1 MNLLAS
7 LKVRGKLALAFGLVL
22 MLVLALAGLAAFQL
36 AQVCGLTERI
46 IDYRISGVRDS
57 SRMVAAA
64 TRLRVREYRV
74 VVSSPDEVD
83 KALASYEK
91 AAGDFEAARKDYA
104 NFLLDDGEKS
114 LYAKAMASWQPYVE
128 LSRKNMDLARAGASA
143 EASAAVKSE
152 MPAFDRAIQGLEAL
166 TAYNDDGSKAD
177 VAAAKRLYQHSLAWL
192 LAVAAAACAMAA
204 ALGVVISLA
213 ITAPLDKAVGLA
225 RSVANGD
232 LTQTL
237 RVAGRDEISALGRSL
252 NAMVENLRVIVSEVR
267 SGVESVGTASS
278 QIATGNVDLS
288 QRTEEQAA
296 NLEETAASMEQLT
309 SAVKH
314 NADSAQL
321 ASRLASEARSVAAQG
336 GTVVGQVV
344 TMMDEVTQSSRQIAD
359 IIGVIDGIAFQTN
372 ILALNAAVEAARAGE
387 QGRGFAVVAGE
398 VRALA
403 QRSAEAAKEIRGLI
417 ARSVETVTDGT
428 KLVSRAGETMEAI
441 VSQVQRV
448 NDLVGE
454 ISSASAEQSVGID
467 QVGQAVAQLDQVTQ
481 QNAALV
487 EESAAAAE
495 SMQQQATKLAESVR
509 SFKLDR

>member
-22 MLVLALAGLAAFQL
+22 VLVLVLGGLAAFQL
-36 AQVCGLTERI
+36 AQVYGVAERI

-74 VVSSPDEVD
+74 IVSSPAELD

-91 AAGDFEAARKDYA
+91 AAGEFEAARKDYS
-104 NFLLDDGEKS
+104 NFLFDDGEKA
-114 LYAKAMASWQPYVE
+114 LYAKAMASWLPYAE
-128 LSRKNMDLARAGASA
+128 LSRKNMDLAKGGASA
-143 EASAAVKSE
+143 EATAAVKAE
-152 MPAFDRAIQGLEAL
+152 MQAFDRAIQGFDAL
-166 TAYNDDGSKAD
+166 TAYNDDGSKND
-177 VAAAKRLYQHSLAWL
+177 VAAARGLYHHSLAWL
-192 LAVAAAACAMAA
+192 LAVAAAACVIAV
-204 ALGVVISLA
+204 ALGAVISRA
-213 ITAPLDKAVGLA
+213 ITAPLDQAVSLA
-225 RSVANGD
+225 QSVARGD

-237 RVAGRDEISALGRSL
+237 RIVGRDEISAMGRSL
-252 NAMVENLRVIVSEVR
+252 NLMVENLRIIVSDVR

-278 QIATGNVDLS
+278 QIATGNIDLS

-309 SAVKH
+309 STVKH

-321 ASRLASEARSVAAQG
+321 ASRLASEASTVAAQG
-336 GTVVGQVV
+336 GTFVGQVV
-344 TMMDEVTQSSRQIAD
+344 TMMEEVTQSSRQIAD

-417 ARSVETVTDGT
+417 SRSVETVTDGT
-428 KLVSRAGETMEAI
+428 KLVSKAGETMHAI

-448 NDLVGE
+448 NDLIGE
-454 ISSASAEQSVGID
+454 INSASAEQSQGID

-487 EESAAAAE
+487 EQSAAAAE

-509 SFKLDR
+509 TFKLDR

>member
-22 MLVLALAGLAAFQL
+22 VLVLILGGVAAVQL
-36 AQVCGLTERI
+36 AQVYGVAERI
-46 IDYRISGVRDS
+46 IDYRVSGVRDS

-74 VVSSPDEVD
+74 VVSSPAEID
-83 KALASYEK
+83 KAVASYAK
-91 AAGDFEAARKDYA
+91 AVGEFEAARKDYSD
-104 NFLLDDGEKS
+104 FLFDDGEKA
-114 LYAKAMASWQPYVE
+114 LYAKAMRSWQPYAE
-128 LSRKNMDLARAGASA
+128 ISRKNMELARGGALA
-143 EASAAVKSE
+143 EASEAVKSE
-152 MPAFDRAIQGLEAL
+152 MPVFDRAIQGFEAL
-166 TAYNDDGSKAD
+166 TAYNDEGSKSD
-177 VAAAKRLYQHSLAWL
+177 VAVAKSLYHHSLAWL
-192 LAVAAAACAMAA
+192 LSVASAACVIAVA
-204 ALGVVISLA
+204 LGAVISRA
-213 ITAPLDKAVGLA
+213 ITAPLDKALGLA
-225 RSVANGD
+225 QSVAKGD

-237 RVAGRDEISALGRSL
+237 RVTGRDEISALGRSL
-252 NAMVENLRVIVSEVR
+252 NAMVENLRVIVSDVR
-267 SGVESVGTASS
+267 SGVESVGTAST
-278 QIATGNVDLS
+278 QIATGNIDLS

-314 NADSAQL
+314 NADNAQL
-321 ASRLASEARSVAAQG
+321 ASRLASEARTVAAQG
-336 GTVVGQVV
+336 GSVVGQVV

-428 KLVSRAGETMEAI
+428 KLVSKAGETMGAI

-448 NDLVGE
+448 NDLVSE
-454 ISSASAEQSVGID
+454 ISSASAEQSLGID

-495 SMQQQATKLAESVR
+495 SMQQQATKLSESVKT
-509 SFKLDR
+509 FKLDR